1 MYYVTLKFEPGAQEW
16 EVSYTS
22 GSEPEVDGEEALAF
36 SPSRY
41 GEYTIIKSNTAYWV
55 VGSTLKVRKP

>member
-1 MYYVTLKFEPGAQEW
+1 MYYVLLKFEPMAQEW

-41 GEYTIIKSNTAYWV
+41 GEYTIIKSNTPYWV
-55 VGSTLKVRKP
+55 VGSTITVRKP